1 MAESNSLSQAAL
13 PLTSNMW
20 ANITGFFVD
29 QGTSTTIIT
38 RTQSSTSPYAFS
50 SIFFGVAMKGNYSQ
64 NYDAS
69 ITIGNYVTIGTTSSG
84 GSTSLS
90 SLSNTTSNPSSSS
103 DSILH

>member
-1 MAESNSLSQAAL
+1 
-13 PLTSNMW
+13 
-20 ANITGFFVD
+20 
-29 QGTSTTIIT
+29 
-38 RTQSSTSPYAFS
+38 
-50 SIFFGVAMKGNYSQ
+50 MKGKYSQ

-103 DSILH
+103 DAQFYIRFNGAGRRQYSGTNTTSILITYDNGDTHIISVRLVGSDSGDDGGDDDGLE